1 MYKRKNVKKS
11 SISLLKG
18 YRGSIAD
25 DGPSPSNQT
34 RIFTRRRNDGHQ
46 GIRIMRNRRGEF
58 VITELN
64 PEILLQQIGEN
75 NCSVGQVVEF
85 INDQNIMG
93 LTTPEVNRLLRVQRL
108 ISIRTREEDSRV
120 QRNNVSATRPR
131 PTSRL
136 SVVPQEW
143 DYNL

>member
-1 MYKRKNVKKS
+1 
-11 SISLLKG
+11 
-18 YRGSIAD
+18 
-25 DGPSPSNQT
+25 
-34 RIFTRRRNDGHQ
+34 
-46 GIRIMRNRRGEF
+46 MRNRRGEF

-120 QRNNVSATRPR
+120 HRNSLSATRAR

>member
-1 MYKRKNVKKS
+1 MVK
-11 SISLLKG
+11 
-18 YRGSIAD
+18 
-25 DGPSPSNQT
+25 
-34 RIFTRRRNDGHQ
+34 
-46 GIRIMRNRRGEF
+46 
-58 VITELN
+58 
-64 PEILLQQIGEN
+64 
-75 NCSVGQVVEF
+75 F

-108 ISIRTREEDSRV
+108 ISIRTREEVSRV
-120 QRNNVSATRPR
+120 HRNYLSATRPR